1 MNISKTKHF
10 LQQASSLKQLNT
22 TQKLDDQSSMKSQK
36 PFCVTPKQALRTGIF
51 WRLWILR
58 VFWHNFCFNNISLLP
73 LFQLSGFVLF
83 FFFITYNKSYA
94 MLYISD
100 DTFLAAAA
108 TIQSVLNGSSRL
120 IFGFL
125 FDKYGFKVWLQ
136 SQLMLLMVEN
146 YYITEHLVHS
156 EHFQCCPHFSVC

>member
-1 MNISKTKHF
+1 
-10 LQQASSLKQLNT
+10 
-22 TQKLDDQSSMKSQK
+22 MKSQK
-36 PFCVTPKQALRTGIF
+36 PFCATPKQALRTGIF

-58 VFWHNFCFNNISLLP
+58 
-73 LFQLSGFVLF
+73 LSGFVLF

-125 FDKYGFKVWLQ
+125 FDKYGFKNTLFIQ
-136 SQLMLLMVEN
+136 SISSAALTFLFVNLALFDNDEVGAK
-146 YYITEHLVHS
+146 V
-156 EHFQCCPHFSVC
+156 